1 MNNFKSADNL
11 TSEYID
17 VRGRMGEPAL
27 RILYNDDQLVAVD
40 KPAGLLVHKSNID
53 KHETRFLLQQLRD
66 QLGCFV
72 YPIHRLDKPTSGVI
86 VFAKQPEIAAL
97 IQAQMEVNTATKHYL
112 LVCRGYLKGEGLID
126 HALKPINDFK
136 HKNKQALDKP
146 AQEAKTAYQSLAT
159 YELDACID
167 RYPKS
172 RFSLIK
178 ASLLTGR
185 KHQIRR
191 HFKHLSHPIIGCPRY
206 GKSNY
211 NHYFANVLGAP
222 RLLLHA
228 WQLTLEHPISK
239 ASLSITAPLSGDF
252 LNLVQRFQWD
262 DVLRK

>member
-1 MNNFKSADNL
+1 MSDI
-11 TSEYID
+11 SE
-17 VRGRMGEPAL
+17 PPL
-27 RILYNDDQLVAVD
+27 RVVYEDDQLVAVD

-66 QLGCFV
+66 QIGCFL

-86 VFAKQPEIAAL
+86 IFAKQPEIAAQV
-97 IQAQMEVNTATKHYL
+97 QAQMEANTATKHYL
-112 LVCRGYLKGEGLID
+112 LVCRGYLEGSGLID

-136 HKNKQALDKP
+136 SKKGSSHKKQAVDKP
-146 AQEAKTAYQSLAT
+146 AQAAQTAFQGLAT

-172 RFSLIK
+172 RFSLVK

-206 GKSNY
+206 GKSLY
-211 NHYFANVLGAP
+211 NHYFANRLGAP

-228 WQLTLEHPISK
+228 WQLTLEHPVSK
-239 ASLSITAPLSGDF
+239 KPLTITAPLSGDF

-262 DVLRK
+262 HAL